1 VNFEAAIRDAL
12 SKYAQFNGRSS
23 RSAYWW
29 FVLFVL
35 LVYVA
40 TESID
45 GVVNTPAFTAL
56 AVIGL
61 FLPSLAVLV
70 RRLHDTDRSGW
81 WVLISFVPFIGGIVL
96 IVFACIDSGPPN
108 KYGDGP
114 DNGDNLTVFSSGGG
128 AFPPPPPPPSSTPPP
143 PPTAPAPSP
152 GEMPPPQ
159 ASDRASD

>member
-1 VNFEAAIRDAL
+1 VNFDAAIRDGL
-12 SKYAQFNGRSS
+12 SKYAKFDGRSS

-29 FVLFVL
+29 FVLFSI
-35 LVYVA
+35 LVYIA
-40 TESID
+40 TEIVD
-45 GVVNTPAFTAL
+45 AVINTPVFTAL

-81 WVLISFVPFIGGIVL
+81 WVLISFVPFVGSIVL

-114 DNGDNLTVFSSGGG
+114 DNGDNLTVVSPGGG
-128 AFPPPPPPPSSTPPP
+128 AFPPPPPPSAPPP
-143 PPTAPAPSP
+143 PPAAPGPQA

-159 ASDRASD
+159 ASERASD

>member
-1 VNFEAAIRDAL
+1 MTFDAAIRDAL

-29 FVLFVL
+29 FVLSIF
-35 LVYVA
+35 LVYIA
-40 TESID
+40 TEIID
-45 GVVNTPAFTAL
+45 AVISTPVFTAL

-81 WVLISFVPFIGGIVL
+81 WVLISFVPLIGSIVL

-114 DNGDNLTVFSSGGG
+114 DESGGLTVVSPEGR
-128 AFPPPPPPPSSTPPP
+128 AFPPPPPPSSPPP
-143 PPTAPAPSP
+143 PPTAPGPPP

>member
-1 VNFEAAIRDAL
+1 VTFDEAIRDAL

-29 FVLFVL
+29 FVLFSV

-40 TESID
+40 TDIVDAVIGTSVLTI
-45 GVVNTPAFTAL
+45 L

-81 WVLISFVPFIGGIVL
+81 WSLISFIPLIGSIVL
-96 IVFACIDSGPPN
+96 IVFACTESGPPN
-108 KYGDGP
+108 KYGNGP
-114 DNGDNLTVFSSGGG
+114 DRDGLTLISPKGGS
-128 AFPPPPPPPSSTPPP
+128 FPPPPPPPASSPPP
-143 PPTAPAPSP
+143 PPPPAPGPPSN
-152 GEMPPPQ
+152 EMPPP
-159 ASDRASD
+159 RAGERAPD

>member
-1 VNFEAAIRDAL
+1 MNFDEAIRDGL
-12 SKYAQFNGRSS
+12 SKYAKFDGRSS

-29 FVLFVL
+29 FVLFSI
-35 LVYVA
+35 LVYIA
-40 TESID
+40 TEIVD
-45 GVVNTPAFTAL
+45 AVINTPVFTAL

-81 WVLISFVPFIGGIVL
+81 WVLISFVPVIGSIVL
-96 IVFACIDSGPPN
+96 IVFACIDSAPPN

-114 DNGDNLTVFSSGGG
+114 DDGGNLTMASPSGG
-128 AFPPPPPPPSSTPPP
+128 AFPPPPPPPPP
-143 PPTAPAPSP
+143 AAPSPHP

-159 ASDRASD
+159 ASERASD